1 MTKDIRLHNK
11 FALLQ
16 SQGKRDSVCEA
27 WSKSIAQRPRGDR
40 NERVIPAGAEGQEVE
55 RKRADE
61 AELKAKR
68 LA

>member
-1 MTKDIRLHNK
+1 MVTN
-11 FALLQ
+11 Q
-16 SQGKRDSVCEA
+16 CDSVCEA

-40 NERVIPAGAEGQEVE
+40 NERVIPTGAEGQEVE

-68 LA
+68 LAERLRAMDINPDEI